1 MHGLRSS
8 APGSILEKMRSEKQ
22 KTHTPYLQI
31 RVLWVCGGCESVKT
45 LCCGHMK
52 GFEKATDFY
61 IKLEDEIMAK
71 ISTKIKE
78 IEKQKTQ
85 TLNL

>member
-1 MHGLRSS
+1 M
-8 APGSILEKMRSEKQ
+8 
-22 KTHTPYLQI
+22 
-31 RVLWVCGGCESVKT
+31 RVLCVCGGCESVKT

-61 IKLEDEIMAK
+61 IKLEDEMKPK

-78 IEKQKTQ
+78 IEKQKMQ

>member
-1 MHGLRSS
+1 MSALRQWSKR
-8 APGSILEKMRSEKQ
+8 KMQ
-22 KTHTPYLQI
+22 TLNLQM
-31 RVLWVCGGCESVKT
+31 RVLWVFCGCESVKT

-61 IKLEDEIMAK
+61 IKLEDEMKPK

-78 IEKQKTQ
+78 IEKQKMQ